1 MLLIFL
7 TILKILGIVLLSIL
21 GLVLLLILIVL
32 FVPIRYKAKII
43 KQTDD
48 LKDVSVKA
56 DVTYLLRIFRVLINY
71 PSEDIVKVKILFFKL
86 YPKKQKAL
94 PQEDIKE
101 ITNEDS
107 SNSVEEPLEVPVEE
121 SKDSVEE
128 PLEVPVEESKD
139 NIEEAFDRLE
149 DASSEVIDANFDDEH
164 EKKTIL
170 GFIHAIIDFI
180 RKLKL
185 TLNNLC
191 VNIKKAFNNISF
203 YLDVLESKEF
213 KRAFKLLKKKLK
225 KLFRCI
231 RPKRIKGYIQFG
243 ADDPALVAKVFGL
256 YSVIYPHIDKHF
268 RLIPSF
274 ESSSFR
280 GEVLIKGDIR
290 IINLLIIAITVY
302 FNKDIRYLIKLF
314 KKEK

>member
-71 PSEDIVKVKILFFKL
+71 PSEDIVKVKVLFFKL

-94 PQEDIKE
+94 PQEEIKE

-121 SKDSVEE
+121 SKD
-128 PLEVPVEESKD
+128 
-139 NIEEAFDRLE
+139 NIEEALDRLE

-170 GFIHAIIDFI
+170 GFIHAIIDLI

-191 VNIKKAFNNISF
+191 VNIKNAFNNISF

-274 ESSSFR
+274 ESSSFT
-280 GEVLIKGDIR
+280 GEVLIKGNIR